1 MCISIKMS
9 HRILEFFF
17 IQNNLQSV
25 SRSLLSLVPRRSFS
39 ERRLNDPP
47 AGACVCVPRRSKNGL
62 TLASGRL
69 C

>member
-1 MCISIKMS
+1 MGN
-9 HRILEFFF
+9 FFT
-17 IQNNLQSV
+17 IEKYLQSV
-25 SRSLLSLVPRRSFS
+25 SRSLLSLVPRRSLS

-62 TLASGRL
+62 TFASGRL